1 MFYQVK
7 VKFQKQTDE
16 GLLKTVTEAY
26 LVDAVSFTEAEARI
40 TGVMSAEIE
49 GEFKVKAA
57 AETNYE
63 QVLMLDDYASLYK
76 CKVTFV
82 TIDDDTTKEKKVNS
96 FMLVAASDIKNAY
109 ERVTENMST
118 LLVPYNI
125 EAINSTPI
133 VNVFPFT
140 GE

>member
-40 TGVMSAEIE
+40 TGIMSAEIE

-63 QVLMLDDYASLYK
+63 QILMLDDYASLYK

-82 TIDDDTTKEKKVNS
+82 TIDDDTTKEKKVNR

-109 ERVTENMST
+109 ERVTENMSN
-118 LLVPYNI
+118 LLVPYSI
-125 EAINSTPI
+125 ESINSTPI